1 MARAFTKIAFTDHV
15 KQVQSDMGSR
25 ALYQTLEHGVT
36 DEVFIDARVK
46 QFIEQQDSFY
56 IATTNEDGWPYIQHR
71 GGPKGFLKVLNE
83 TQIGFADFA
92 GNRQYL
98 TVGNIL
104 GNNKVCLFLMNYAEK
119 RRLKLWGRAE
129 LVQEQDNAS
138 LVEQLEVAEF
148 RAPVERGIVI
158 TLQAMDWNC
167 PKYIT
172 PRYTQD
178 EIAQFLVDD

>member
-25 ALYQTLEHGVT
+25 ALYQTLEQGIT

-158 TLQAMDWNC
+158 KLEAMDWNC